1 MVKPSNAHDFALL
14 KLAEFG
20 WLEKEIDMKQNMT
33 ALKVLIK
40 FTLLIA
46 IFLSNA
52 QADRLKDLTSI
63 AGVRSN
69 QLVGYGL
76 VVGLPGTGDGN
87 SPLTLQSMQAM
98 ISQFGIT
105 TNSATSLN
113 GKNSAAVIVTAELPP
128 FAKPGQRLDTTISTL
143 GQSKSLRGGTL
154 LMTPLMGADGQIY
167 AVAQGNLLVGG
178 LGVAGNDGS
187 SLIVNVPT
195 VGRIP
200 GGATVE
206 QLIETDFLTTDNLIL
221 NLHQG
226 DFSITN
232 QVAEAVNDV
241 FGNGV
246 AVALDSRSVKVRA
259 PIDPAQKVS
268 FISMLE
274 NIEIEPERQSA
285 KVVVNA
291 RTGTIVIGGDVRVT
305 PAAVTHGSLTVRV
318 DENSIVTQDNNL
330 AVADGVAAT
339 TPGTATVTPESN
351 IQVDQQPARAFLFDP
366 GVELSTI
373 VEAVNA
379 VGTSPAD
386 LVAILEALREAGSLR
401 AELVVI

>member
-1 MVKPSNAHDFALL
+1 
-14 KLAEFG
+14 
-20 WLEKEIDMKQNMT
+20 MKQNMT

-98 ISQFGIT
+98 ISQFGVT

-178 LGVAGNDGS
+178 LGIAGNDGS

-241 FGNGV
+241 FGAGV
-246 AVALDSRSVKVRA
+246 AIALDSRSVKVRA
-259 PIDPAQKVS
+259 PVDPAQKVS
-268 FISMLE
+268 FITMLE

-318 DENSIVTQDNNL
+318 DENSIVTQGNNL

-339 TPGTATVTPESN
+339 TPGAATVTPDSN